1 MKKSIATILGAMLAM
16 TGAHAQSGNMTERA
30 LWATIAKKPSSGDLT
45 TNDTYKGY
53 YGKVLVNWRM
63 LPSDDE
69 NTGFDLYRKI
79 GAGVESQLNRKI
91 SFTGGMHYEVT
102 PITATN
108 YQDDPSDKN
117 NDITYR
123 LTYTGSDETLG
134 TFTLTRKQMQDGLP
148 YISIPLQPTDD
159 VYANPDEFE
168 YQANDAS
175 VGDLDGDG
183 QMEIVVKRLVSPTGH
198 LDGGTGASDSDPKVR
213 HTVIFDAYKLDG
225 TLLWRVKSG
234 PNIILGNSIN
244 FGVADLDGDGCAEVV
259 TKTGEGTVFG
269 DGKEIGD
276 TNGDGKTYYRSVWPV
291 AHYTGDGPKGYGGPE
306 FFSVIDGK
314 TGRELARANFINR
327 APEGQTEQEMVK
339 NWDAN
344 DRKWDNRT
352 NRYAWK
358 LANSLRLGIASF
370 DGKKNHIFLGRGVY
384 ARSVVEGWNYEPVPS
399 GEFEGTL
406 TRLWHFDT
414 DEAGGKDTNKDG
426 KLNSAYAAQGNHAFN
441 ATDLDGDGCDEIMY
455 GSCAFDNDGTGL
467 WTSGLGHGDANHV
480 GKFLPD
486 REGLQVFHCLENGIA
501 WVALHD
507 AKDGKV
513 IWQRNGTSSNDMGR
527 CMVDDIDPNSP
538 GCEFWWPIS
547 SDYSAYAYD
556 GNKALGYKPSSCNMA
571 VWFDGTL
578 NRQLMNENIINNDRN
593 GGRVFTMYRYSERF
607 INGTKSNPS
616 WYGDMLGDWREEV
629 IVPDGTLVGDL
640 KVFTTWYPTEHRFP
654 WLMTDHNY
662 YMQCVN
668 ECVGYNQP
676 THTGFYL
683 GSDLKS
689 DREAWEAFQQQ
700 NQSYLDNYL
709 NLNQYKVN
717 YTSGIVSV
725 SAAQPASSD
734 LYYMIDGRRSTTKP
748 AKGMYIYKGRKY
760 ISH

>member
-1 MKKSIATILGAMLAM
+1 MKKYFILLFAVAM
-16 TGAHAQSGNMTERA
+16 TAAGLHAQSGNMKDRA
-30 LWATIAKKPSSGDLT
+30 LWASIAKKPSSGDLT
-45 TNDTYKGY
+45 TNDTYKTY
-53 YGKVLVNWRM
+53 YNKILVSWRM
-63 LPSDDE
+63 LPGDDE
-69 NTGFDLYRKI
+69 NTGFDLYHKI
-79 GAGVESQLNRKI
+79 GNADWVQLNRKI
-91 SFTGGMHYEVT
+91 VFTGGRHYETT

-108 YQDDPSDKN
+108 YQDNVSN
-117 NDITYR
+117 FTADISYK
-123 LTYTGSDETLG
+123 LTYTGSEEVIGQCTIKLAR
-134 TFTLTRKQMQDGLP
+134 LKDGLP
-148 YISIPLQPTDD
+148 YISIPLKSTED
-159 VYANPDEFE
+159 VYENPDEFE
-168 YQANDAS
+168 YQANDCS

-183 QMEIVVKRLVSPTGH
+183 EMEIVVKRLVAPKGV
-198 LDGGTGASDSDPKVR
+198 LDSGTGASDSDPKVR

-269 DGKEIGD
+269 DGTEIGD
-276 TNGDGKTYYRSVWPV
+276 TDGDGRTDYRSIWPV
-291 AHYTGDGPKGYGGPE
+291 SHYTGDGPKGYGGPE

-314 TGRELARANFINR
+314 TGKELARANFISR
-327 APEGQTEQEMVK
+327 APEGQTPQQMAA
-339 NWDAN
+339 NWNAN
-344 DRKWDNRT
+344 DMKWDNRT
-352 NRYAWK
+352 NRYYWK

-370 DGKKNHIFLGRGVY
+370 DGKKNQIFLGRGVY
-384 ARSVVEGWNYEPVPS
+384 ARTIVEGWDYSN
-399 GEFEGTL
+399 GQL

-414 DEAGGKDTNKDG
+414 DTAGGSDTNKDG
-426 KLNSAYAAQGNHAFN
+426 KPNSAYAAQGNHAFN
-441 ATDLDGDGCDEIMY
+441 VADLDGDGKDEIMY
-455 GSCAFDNDGTGL
+455 GSCAFDDDGTGL

-486 REGLQVFHCLENGIA
+486 RDGLQVFHCLENGIA

-556 GNKALGYKPSSCNMA
+556 GNKELGYKPSSCNMA
-571 VWFDGTL
+571 IWFDGTL

-607 INGTKSNPS
+607 INGSKSNPG

-640 KVFTTWYPTEHRFP
+640 KVFSTWYPTEHKFP
-654 WLMTDHNY
+654 WLMTDHTY
-662 YMQCVN
+662 YMQSVN

-689 DREAWEAFQQQ
+689 DSEAYEAMMKQ
-700 NQSYLDNYL
+700 NEAYFNNYISLQAYKESPTTAIKNATAASRRTADDNC
-709 NLNQYKVN
+709 
-717 YTSGIVSV
+717 YTLSGQRL
-725 SAAQPASSD
+725 ATP
-734 LYYMIDGRRSTTKP
+734 P
-748 AKGMYIYKGRKY
+748 AKGMYIRGGKKY
-760 ISH
+760 IAR